1 MPSRRIAPETP
12 RSGTAFTPSGL
23 IAPICIC
30 MVSFGSHDMAVRDA
44 IILAAGM
51 GVRLRSLVDDR
62 PKGLIEIGGETLVGR
77 SVRLLR
83 EAGITQITIVTGHGA
98 KRYERFAAGQPD
110 IQLVLNER
118 FATTGSM
125 ASLARAL
132 VAVER
137 DVLVLESDLVY
148 ESRALNPLL
157 IGGAADST
165 LASGPTAA
173 GDEVWVYA
181 PEGRL
186 EVLSKNAHELPAISG
201 EFVGITRL
209 SWTAGQAMLHAFE
222 EFVRTRGHGRMDYE
236 TGALAAVARSLPITV
251 PLIADLCWG
260 EIDDEGQFERVI
272 NRVWP
277 IVSAE
282 GIQEL

>member
-1 MPSRRIAPETP
+1 
-12 RSGTAFTPSGL
+12 
-23 IAPICIC
+23 
-30 MVSFGSHDMAVRDA
+30 MVSFGSGDMAVRDA

-51 GVRLRSLVDDR
+51 GVRLRSLADDR

-83 EAGITQITIVTGHGA
+83 DAGITQITIVIGHGA
-98 KRYERFAAGQPD
+98 ERYERFAGGQSD
-110 IQLVLNER
+110 IRLVLNER

-125 ASLARAL
+125 ASLAHAL
-132 VAVER
+132 VAVQR

-148 ESRALNPLL
+148 ESRALNALL

-165 LASGPTAA
+165 IASGPTGA

-186 EVLSKNAHELPAISG
+186 AVLSKNVHELPAISG

-209 SWTAGQAMLHAFE
+209 SWTAGQAMLRVFE
-222 EFVRTRGHGRMDYE
+222 EFVRTHGHGRMDYE
-236 TGALAAVARSLPITV
+236 TGARAFPVTV
-251 PLIADLCWG
+251 HRIADLCWG
-260 EIDDEGQFERVI
+260 EIDDQRQLERVVS
-272 NRVWP
+272 RVWP
-277 IVSAE
+277 MVSGE
-282 GIQEL
+282 RIQKL